1 MTSKESFCNV
11 LSTIC
16 F

>member
-1 MTSKESFCNV
+1 LKGKWV

-16 F
+16 